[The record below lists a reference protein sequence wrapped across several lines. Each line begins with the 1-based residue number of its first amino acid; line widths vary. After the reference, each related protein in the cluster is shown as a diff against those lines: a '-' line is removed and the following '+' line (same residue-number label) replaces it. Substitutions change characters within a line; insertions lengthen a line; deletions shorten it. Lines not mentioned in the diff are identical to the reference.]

1 MQFPMH
7 SSGIKRRHSSISS
20 LFSQDNEATKI
31 AGKLFHSMKEV
42 KKAAKKAKAFET
54 QKIVKRLKVSGVPS
68 GKKNTEKLTLETEL
82 DALKVRPRYALNAT
96 DHNRIGVLA
105 LKSKLKK
112 DKFLSNEPSVQT
124 AISKLFPPD
133 SDVTLTS
140 EGMAIKLESRLLS
153 SKTLS
158 GAVNGVISSL
168 CSALKPTDDHGN
180 NVVDESGRPRKLQN
194 VDLPVGTKSRAR
206 LEVSEGNPEDSTADR
221 VSSPEADTDDDEPD
235 NSAELEGDTSSD
247 NSTTGGGPLSSRAS
261 LLPSR
266 SDPPSDRASPIPHLG
281 GVLKTPGAN
290 SVFLPTLSN
299 GFVPGGLDSDW
310 SDGETR
316 VGGSIRKNRRGQ
328 RARRAIWEKKYGRKA
343 KHLHKQEDSGA
354 TRGQRSSQRHVR
366 GSQAVSHSRPT
377 DSIRQYERANRGE
390 EISNSHTPHEQKA
403 RRVGDLALHPSWE
416 AKRRMKEKS
425 SAAIIPSQGKRIKFD
440 N

>member
-1 MQFPMH
+1 
-7 SSGIKRRHSSISS
+7 
-20 LFSQDNEATKI
+20 
-31 AGKLFHSMKEV
+31 MKEV

-54 QKIVKRLKVSGVPS
+54 QKIVKKLKVSGLSRGLFASSLTRALESSVSSVPP
-68 GKKNTEKLTLETEL
+68 GKKNTEKLTLEIEL
-82 DALKVRPRYALNAT
+82 DALKAT

-112 DKFLSNEPSVQT
+112 DKFLANEPSVQT

-168 CSALKPTDDHGN
+168 CSALKPTDDHRN
-180 NVVDESGRPRKLQN
+180 DVVDESGRPRRSQN
-194 VDLPVGTKSRAR
+194 VNLPVGTKSCTT
-206 LEVSEGNPEDSTADR
+206 LEVSEGNPEDSTTDR
-221 VSSPEADTDDDEPD
+221 VTSPEADTDDDEPG

-247 NSTTGGGPLSSRAS
+247 DNSTTGGGPLSPRAS
-261 LLPSR
+261 LLPLR
-266 SDPPSDRASPIPHLG
+266 SDSSSDRASPIPHLG

-299 GFVPGGLDSDW
+299 GFVPGGSDSDW

-316 VGGSIRKNRRGQ
+316 VGGGVRKNRRGQ

-343 KHLHKQEDSGA
+343 KHLQKQEDSGA
-354 TRGQRSSQRHVR
+354 TRGQRSSQKHVQ
-366 GSQAVSHSRPT
+366 GSQAVRHSRPT
-377 DSIRQYERANRGE
+377 GSIRQYERANKGE
-390 EISNSHTPHEQKA
+390 EVSNSHTPREQKA
-403 RRVGDLALHPSWE
+403 RRMDDLALHPSWE

>member
-1 MQFPMH
+1 
-7 SSGIKRRHSSISS
+7 
-20 LFSQDNEATKI
+20 
-31 AGKLFHSMKEV
+31 MKEV

-54 QKIVKRLKVSGVPS
+54 QKIVKKLKVSRTHP
-68 GKKNTEKLTLETEL
+68 GKKTTEKLALETEL
-82 DALKVRPRYALNAT
+82 DALKAT

-112 DKFLSNEPSVQT
+112 DKILSNEPFIQT

-140 EGMAIKLESRLLS
+140 EGMDIKLESRLLS

-158 GAVNGVISSL
+158 GAVNGVIMSL
-168 CSALKPTDDHGN
+168 CSALKLTDEDGN
-180 NVVDESGRPRKLQN
+180 DVVDESGCPRKLQN
-194 VDLPVGTKSRAR
+194 VDLPVGAKSCAR
-206 LEVSEGNPEDSTADR
+206 LEVSEGDREDSTADR
-221 VSSPEADTDDDEPD
+221 MTSPEADTDDDEPD
-235 NSAELEGDTSSD
+235 DSAELEGDTSSD
-247 NSTTGGGPLSSRAS
+247 DDSTTGGGPLSPRTS

-266 SDPPSDRASPIPHLG
+266 SDSPLDRAGLILHLG

-290 SVFLPTLSN
+290 SVFFPTLSN
-299 GFVPGGLDSDW
+299 GFVPGDLDSDW

-316 VGGSIRKNRRGQ
+316 VGGSVRKNRRGQ

-343 KHLHKQEDSGA
+343 KHLQKQEDSGA
-354 TRGQRSSQRHVR
+354 TRAQRSSRKHVQ

-377 DSIRQYERANRGE
+377 GSRQYERANKWE
-390 EISNSHTPHEQKA
+390 VVSNSHTPREQKA
-403 RRVGDLALHPSWE
+403 RRVDNLALHPSWE

-425 SAAIIPSQGKRIKFD
+425 SAAIIPAQGKRIKFD

>member
-1 MQFPMH
+1 
-7 SSGIKRRHSSISS
+7 
-20 LFSQDNEATKI
+20 
-31 AGKLFHSMKEV
+31 MKEV

-54 QKIVKRLKVSGVPS
+54 QKIVKKLKVSGVPP

-82 DALKVRPRYALNAT
+82 DALKAT

-168 CSALKPTDDHGN
+168 CLSLKPTDDHGN
-180 NVVDESGRPRKLQN
+180 DVVDESGRPRKLQN
-194 VDLPVGTKSRAR
+194 VDLPVGTKSCAR

-221 VSSPEADTDDDEPD
+221 VTSPEADTDDDEPD

-247 NSTTGGGPLSSRAS
+247 DESTTGGGPLSPRAS

-266 SDPPSDRASPIPHLG
+266 SDSPSDRASPIPHLG

-316 VGGSIRKNRRGQ
+316 VGGGVRKNRRGQ

-343 KHLHKQEDSGA
+343 KHLQKQEDSGA
-354 TRGQRSSQRHVR
+354 TRGQRSSQKHVQ

-377 DSIRQYERANRGE
+377 ASIRQYERANKGE
-390 EISNSHTPHEQKA
+390 EVSNSHTPHEQKA
-403 RRVGDLALHPSWE
+403 RRVDDLALHPSWE

>member
-1 MQFPMH
+1 
-7 SSGIKRRHSSISS
+7 
-20 LFSQDNEATKI
+20 
-31 AGKLFHSMKEV
+31 MKEIR
-42 KKAAKKAKAFET
+42 KAAKKAKAFET
-54 QKIVKRLKVSGVPS
+54 QKIVKKLKVSGVPP

-82 DALKVRPRYALNAT
+82 DALKAT

-168 CSALKPTDDHGN
+168 CSTLKPTDDHGN
-180 NVVDESGRPRKLQN
+180 DVVDESGRPRKLQN

-221 VSSPEADTDDDEPD
+221 VTSPEADTDDDEPD
-235 NSAELEGDTSSD
+235 NSAELERDTSSD
-247 NSTTGGGPLSSRAS
+247 DKSTTGGGPLSPRV
-261 LLPSR
+261 PSR
-266 SDPPSDRASPIPHLG
+266 SDSPSDRASPIPHLG

-310 SDGETR
+310 SDGETG
-316 VGGSIRKNRRGQ
+316 VGGGVRKNRRGQ

-343 KHLHKQEDSGA
+343 KHLQKQEDSGA
-354 TRGQRSSQRHVR
+354 IRGQRSSQKHVQ
-366 GSQAVSHSRPT
+366 GSQAVGHSRPT
-377 DSIRQYERANRGE
+377 DSIRQYERANKGE
-390 EISNSHTPHEQKA
+390 VSNSHTPREQKA
-403 RRVGDLALHPSWE
+403 RRVDDLALHPSWE

-425 SAAIIPSQGKRIKFD
+425 SCCNYTFTRETYQV
-440 N
+440 

>member
-1 MQFPMH
+1 
-7 SSGIKRRHSSISS
+7 
-20 LFSQDNEATKI
+20 
-31 AGKLFHSMKEV
+31 MKEV

-54 QKIVKRLKVSGVPS
+54 QKIVKKLKVSGFVCFFIDPS
-68 GKKNTEKLTLETEL
+68 SGVIKL
-82 DALKVRPRYALNAT
+82 DALKAT

-153 SKTLS
+153 SKTQL
-158 GAVNGVISSL
+158 
-168 CSALKPTDDHGN
+168 DDHGSD
-180 NVVDESGRPRKLQN
+180 VVDESGRPRKLQN
-194 VDLPVGTKSRAR
+194 VDLLVGAKSCAR
-206 LEVSEGNPEDSTADR
+206 LEVSEANPEDSAAGR
-221 VSSPEADTDDDEPD
+221 VTSPEADTGYDEPD

-247 NSTTGGGPLSSRAS
+247 DKSTTGGGPLSPRAS

-266 SDPPSDRASPIPHLG
+266 SDSPSDRASPIPHLG
-281 GVLKTPGAN
+281 GILKTPGAI
-290 SVFLPTLSN
+290 FLPTLSN

-310 SDGETR
+310 SDGETS
-316 VGGSIRKNRRGQ
+316 VGGGVRKNRRGQ

-343 KHLHKQEDSGA
+343 KHLQKQEDSSA
-354 TRGQRSSQRHVR
+354 TRGQRSSQKHVR

-377 DSIRQYERANRGE
+377 DSIRQYERANKGE
-390 EISNSHTPHEQKA
+390 VSNSHTPREQKA
-403 RRVGDLALHPSWE
+403 RRVDDHALHPSWE